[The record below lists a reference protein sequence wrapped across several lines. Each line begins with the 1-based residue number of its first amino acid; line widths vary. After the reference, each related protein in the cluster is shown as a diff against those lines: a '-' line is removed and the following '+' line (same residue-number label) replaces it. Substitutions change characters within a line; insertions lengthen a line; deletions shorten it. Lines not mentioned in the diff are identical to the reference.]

1 METFPVRNVAK
12 RMKHPLPAQP
22 RHIGVLR
29 LSALGDVCN
38 LVPTVRALQRQ
49 WPEAR
54 ITWIIGKGE
63 HSLLAGL
70 SGVEFVVYD
79 KATGL
84 AGMRRLWREL
94 AETRFDVLL
103 HMQQAVRASVLSLG
117 LKAEVR
123 VGYDKARAKDA
134 QHWFTHRQLAPHP
147 RAHVL
152 ESFLDFARLLGVED
166 LSLEW
171 NLPVPASAYEEAR
184 ALTGEAGYIL
194 MSPCANPRLRNFRNW
209 SAEGYAAVVE
219 HAWYQHG
226 LKTVL
231 TGGGSTQEREMGE
244 RIRELSRPE
253 ALIDVIGGTSLKGLL
268 ALIDHARAVVAPDS
282 GPVHMANAMDTP
294 VVGLYATTNPDRA
307 APYRWRE
314 FVVDRYPDAVRAY
327 LHKSLE
333 EIPWGQRV
341 RHPEAMS
348 LIRAE
353 EVIDRLDAALAHA
366 DAHKAVA
373 REAAAHDE
381 REFPSDE
388 T

>member
-1 METFPVRNVAK
+1 
-12 RMKHPLPAQP
+12 MKHPLPAQP

-70 SGVEFVVYD
+70 TGVEFVVYD
-79 KATGL
+79 KATGV

-94 AETRFDVLL
+94 ADTRFDVLL
-103 HMQQAVRASVLSLG
+103 HMQQALRASVLSLG
-117 LKAEVR
+117 LKAGVR

-134 QHWFTHRQLAPHP
+134 QHWFTHRRLAPHP

-171 NLPVPASAYEEAR
+171 DLPVPAAAFDEAL
-184 ALTGEAGYIL
+184 ALTGDAAYLL

-209 SAEGYAAVVE
+209 SAEGYAAVIE
-219 HAWYQHG
+219 HAWVQHG
-226 LKTVL
+226 LKAVL

-244 RIRELSRPE
+244 RIQALSRPE
-253 ALIDVIGGTSLKGLL
+253 AVIDAIGGTSLKGLL
-268 ALIDHARAVVAPDS
+268 ALIARARAVVAPDS
-282 GPVHMANAMDTP
+282 GPVHMANALGVP

-307 APYRWRE
+307 APYLWRE
-314 FVVDRYPDAVRAY
+314 FVVDRYPEAVRAY
-327 LHKSLE
+327 LHKAPETL
-333 EIPWGQRV
+333 PWGQRV
-341 RHPEAMS
+341 RHPDAMS

-353 EVIDRLDAALAHA
+353 DVIERLDTLLADTTAHQDTESPA
-366 DAHKAVA
+366 D
-373 REAAAHDE
+373 EA
-381 REFPSDE
+381 
-388 T
+388 

>member
-1 METFPVRNVAK
+1 M
-12 RMKHPLPAQP
+12 
-22 RHIGVLR
+22 LR

-84 AGMRRLWREL
+84 AGMRALWREL
-94 AETRFDVLL
+94 ADTRFDVLL
-103 HMQQAVRASVLSLG
+103 HMQQAIRASVLSLG
-117 LKAEVR
+117 LKADVR

-166 LSLEW
+166 LSLAW
-171 NLPVPASAYEEAR
+171 DLPIPESAYEEA
-184 ALTGEAGYIL
+184 AGLTGEAPYVL

-209 SAEGYAAVVE
+209 SAEGYATVVE
-219 HAWYQHG
+219 HAWVQHG
-226 LKTVL
+226 LKTVI
-231 TGGGSTQEREMGE
+231 TGGGSTQEREMGS
-244 RIRELSRPE
+244 RIQSLSQPGSV
-253 ALIDVIGGTSLKGLL
+253 IDAIGATSLKGLL
-268 ALIDHARAVVAPDS
+268 ALIDRARAVVAPDS
-282 GPVHMANAMDTP
+282 GPVHMANALATP

-307 APYRWRE
+307 APYCWRDQ
-314 FVVDRYPDAVRAY
+314 VVNRYPDAVRHF
-327 LHKSLE
+327 LHKEPESL
-333 EIPWGQRV
+333 PWGQRV
-341 RHPEAMS
+341 RHPDAMS
-348 LIRAE
+348 LI
-353 EVIDRLDAALAHA
+353 HA
-366 DAHKAVA
+366 DDVIRNLEAVL
-373 REAAAHDE
+373 AASPSRKE
-381 REFPSDE
+381 RESSDE
-388 T
+388 A